1 MEMIKE
7 FAILFG
13 RIVTIFPLM
22 LAITLYMGKRSIGEL
37 PVFDFLVI
45 VILGAVVG
53 ADIADPNIE
62 HIHTAVA
69 IVLMGIFQKVI
80 SRLKIKY
87 RRFGHIITFEP
98 TIVIQDG
105 KFLVSNLTK
114 IRYSIDNILQMLREK
129 EVFDISEVYLGIVEA
144 NGNISILKK
153 PNKAEVTIEDMNL
166 NKKESSLSYPIIVD
180 GILYNDTLIKLNLS
194 ENWLREHLSNL
205 SINSVE
211 DVFFASINMK
221 KELHVSLKKYIEDN
235 NPIIPLYN

>member
-1 MEMIKE
+1 MEMVKE

-13 RIVTIFPLM
+13 RIITIFPLM

-53 ADIADPNIE
+53 ADIADPNIK
-62 HIHTAVA
+62 HVHTAVA

-194 ENWLREHLSNL
+194 ENWLREHLANL

-211 DVFFASINMK
+211 EVFFASINME
-221 KELHVSLKKYIEDN
+221 KELHVSPKKYIEDN

>member
-1 MEMIKE
+1 ME
-7 FAILFG
+7 FTCTF
-13 RIVTIFPLM
+13 
-22 LAITLYMGKRSIGEL
+22 
-37 PVFDFLVI
+37 
-45 VILGAVVG
+45 
-53 ADIADPNIE
+53 
-62 HIHTAVA
+62 
-69 IVLMGIFQKVI
+69 I
-80 SRLKIKY
+80 SY
-87 RRFGHIITFEP
+87 
-98 TIVIQDG
+98 
-105 KFLVSNLTK
+105 N
-114 IRYSIDNILQMLREK
+114 
-129 EVFDISEVYLGIVEA
+129 
-144 NGNISILKK
+144 KK